1 MMPPRAN
8 STISSNSG
16 PMISAQYSVNC
27 DRTSSSSRK
36 TMRADH
42 RAEQRAHAA
51 EDHHHHEVA
60 GAGPVH
66 HGRADEVGVVG
77 EQRAGEAADGADDDE
92 ADQPVAVG
100 VKADRLHALLVGA
113 HALHHHAE
121 ARIDDA
127 PDQIDAAEQAGEAEI
142 IELHAV
148 RQVDQAAEIAAL
160 VDRQPVVAAVARQA
174 RRRRNRPSA
183 QRPA

>member
-8 STISSNSG
+8 STISSSSG

-27 DRTSSSSRK
+27 DKTSSSSRK
-36 TMRADH
+36 TIVPITGT
-42 RAEQRAHAA
+42 EQRAHAA

-77 EQRAGEAADGADDDE
+77 EQRAGEAADGAGDDE

-113 HALHHHAE
+113 QALHHHAE

-160 VDRQPVVAAVARQA
+160 VDREPVVAAVARQA

-183 QRPA
+183 QRRA